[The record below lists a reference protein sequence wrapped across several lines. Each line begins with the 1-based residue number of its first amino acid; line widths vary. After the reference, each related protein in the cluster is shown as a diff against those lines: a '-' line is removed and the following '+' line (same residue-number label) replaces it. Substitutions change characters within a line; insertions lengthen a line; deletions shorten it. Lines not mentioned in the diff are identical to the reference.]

1 MHESKP
7 ISSPMATNTNMS
19 KHDGTLIL
27 DIALYHTITALQY
40 ATITYPD
47 IAFAINKISQFM
59 QSPTDLHWATIK
71 HILRYLK
78 GTPDHGLTLKP
89 AKNPQLFAYC
99 DADWTGCPDD

>member
-1 MHESKP
+1 
-7 ISSPMATNTNMS
+7 
-19 KHDGTLIL
+19 
-27 DIALYHTITALQY
+27 
-40 ATITYPD
+40 
-47 IAFAINKISQFM
+47 M